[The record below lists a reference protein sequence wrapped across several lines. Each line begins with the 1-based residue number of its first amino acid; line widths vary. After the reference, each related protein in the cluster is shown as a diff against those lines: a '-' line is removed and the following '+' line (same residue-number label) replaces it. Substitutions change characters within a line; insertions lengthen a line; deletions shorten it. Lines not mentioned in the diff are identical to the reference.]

1 MLVVWKML
9 NSIGKR
15 MDFPKFIANCRRVV
29 EKTAHFIENW
39 QRLPKQ
45 DQIGQ
50 ETRKKKDSAIGKQPS
65 RTNSKAVAIR
75 QAENHGRKKIKGTNV
90 ALVAFLVFLRADP
103 ACYSQR

>member
-1 MLVVWKML
+1 
-9 NSIGKR
+9 

-50 ETRKKKDSAIGKQPS
+50 DTRKKKEIPQWENNNLGSLSTLWFEIV
-65 RTNSKAVAIR
+65 SK
-75 QAENHGRKKIKGTNV
+75 KG
-90 ALVAFLVFLRADP
+90 
-103 ACYSQR
+103 

>member
-1 MLVVWKML
+1 
-9 NSIGKR
+9 

-50 ETRKKKDSAIGKQPS
+50 DTRTKKTFRNGKTTILDEFQ
-65 RTNSKAVAIR
+65 
-75 QAENHGRKKIKGTNV
+75 GRCSMTSGK
-90 ALVAFLVFLRADP
+90 
-103 ACYSQR
+103 S